1 MNNLVVSSWQES
13 FFVAVATILTNI
25 ISYIPTI
32 LGAILVFL
40 LGMILSKWMS
50 SLVVKFLGLIKLSSL
65 FQKVGFSPFLQKAE
79 IKVKLEEI
87 IGGIVRWLVILI
99 FFVTAVNI
107 LGLTTVSLVL
117 NNILGYIPRVISAI
131 LILALGVLLAGFVEN
146 FVKGTLVQVDLK
158 VSLLL
163 GKVASYLV
171 VIFSTLAA
179 INELGIAQSFINIL
193 FMGVVA
199 ALSLGLGLS
208 FGLGAKDLVG
218 SVLEDWYKNFK
229 KK

>member
-32 LGAILVFL
+32 LVAILVFL

-131 LILALGVLLAGFVEN
+131 LILALGVLLAGFVES

-171 VIFSTLAA
+171 VIFSTLVA

-218 SVLEDWYKNFK
+218 RVLEDWYKNFK

>member
-131 LILALGVLLAGFVEN
+131 LILALGVLLAGFVES

-171 VIFSTLAA
+171 VIFSTLVA

>member
-13 FFVAVATILTNI
+13 FFVALATILTNI
-25 ISYIPTI
+25 VSYIPTI
-32 LGAILVFL
+32 LGALLVFL
-40 LGMILSKWMS
+40 LGIILSKWIS
-50 SLVVKFLGLIKLSSL
+50 SLVVRFLRLIKLSNL
-65 FQKVGFSPFLQKAE
+65 FQKIGFSPFLQKAD
-79 IKVKLEEI
+79 IKIKLEEI
-87 IGGIVRWLVILI
+87 IGGIIRWLVVLV

-117 NNILGYIPRVISAI
+117 NNILGYIPRVISAV
-131 LILALGVLLAGFVEN
+131 LILALGVLVAGFVES
-146 FVKGTLVQVDLK
+146 FVKGALVQVDLK

-171 VIFSTLAA
+171 VIFSSLAA

-193 FMGVVA
+193 FMGVIASV
-199 ALSLGLGLS
+199 SLGFGLAV
-208 FGLGAKDLVG
+208 GLGAKDLVG
-218 SVLEDWYKNFK
+218 RILEDWYKTFK